1 MAQRIPFFELF
12 EGFAPPIGLRVLLT
26 DARVTDVTVEQ
37 ESRTMALAL
46 TVLQEI
52 TDSERTLLEQLL
64 ADRFALNGVRISLT
78 QGGFPKQE
86 PRPSNAGGGARKE
99 SSAGKIIMGR
109 EIKGHPMPMSE
120 LNPKA
125 GNVVV
130 EGKVFKCEFRELR
143 QPGMWL
149 ALIEMTDYEG
159 SVIVRKRMLEKDV
172 APLRD
177 RVSTGMWLRVAGT
190 MELTYD
196 GHDMQLNPR
205 DVTEITHE
213 PRMDTAEVKR
223 VELHLHTRMSN
234 MDALTDT
241 GSVVKLAAKWGMP
254 AIAITDHGVAQS
266 FPDAWH
272 AGEGKIKIL
281 YGCEGYFVNNIDD
294 RIAIHGHQDIG
305 FSDEI
310 VCFDIE
316 TTGLK
321 VTQEAITEI
330 GAVRLKNGEIVETF
344 QTFVDPERRLT
355 PEIIGLTGITD
366 DMLRGAPKLKD
377 ALTAF
382 LAFAGNAP
390 LAAHNAEFD
399 ISFIRAGC
407 RKCSIPF
414 EPTYIDTLI
423 LAQNLLP
430 GLGKYKLDIVAEH
443 LQLPQFNHHRASDD
457 AVPVAQ
463 MLTKFFPMLEER
475 GVTRLQQINN
485 EMLKLRPLGS
495 KSNRFPKHIILL
507 AKNKA
512 GLKNLYQLISLSN
525 LKYFKRVPI
534 IPKSELIAH
543 REGLIIGSACE
554 AGELFRAVADHKD
567 WEELKRIASFYD
579 YLEIQPICNNRFML
593 REGAVRSEEELR
605 DFNCT
610 IVRLGEEL
618 GKRVVATGDVHF
630 QEPEDEV
637 YRHILLASKKF
648 PDANAPLPIYFRTT
662 DEMLREFEYLGK
674 EKAYEVV
681 VTNTRAIADQIENI
695 ELLPKGKLFPP
706 RLENSR
712 EDLNRLVWD
721 KVQELYGD
729 EPPKLIK
736 DRLDIE
742 LGGILGS
749 EIEPKN
755 RVLPILRGH
764 FCARYQNEKFFIY
777 DRTHHEALFYA
788 AGKAVI
794 RPLADFQMAP
804 PDETEAAYR
813 LLWKRFYD
821 TVAIRERENPKL
833 RMTHMPKRYWS
844 TMTEF
849 QDDPYFTPQS
859 SAAAV
864 PVPGVPAGKPALGT
878 PPAPGRPAPA
888 SAP

>member
-330 GAVRLKNGEIVETF
+330 GAVRLRNGEIVETF

-366 DMLRGAPKLKD
+366 AMLSGAPSPKE

-382 LAFAGNAP
+382 LSFVNGRP

-407 RKCSIPF
+407 RREGIPF
-414 EPTYIDTLI
+414 DPTYVDSLI

-430 GLGKYKLDIVAEH
+430 ELHKFKLDIVAEY
-443 LQLPQFNHHRASDD
+443 LDLPAFNHHRASDD
-457 AVPVAQ
+457 AAMVAY
-463 MLTKFFPMLEER
+463 MLIPFFQKMEKELGIR
-475 GVTRLQQINN
+475 RLQDINPQ
-485 EMLKLRPLGS
+485 MLKLRPRGS
-495 KSNRFPKHIILL
+495 KSSRFPKHIILI
-507 AKNKA
+507 AKGAHKA
-512 GLKNLYQLISLSN
+512 EMVEK
-525 LKYFKRVPI
+525 
-534 IPKSELIAH
+534 
-543 REGLIIGSACE
+543 
-554 AGELFRAVADHKD
+554 
-567 WEELKRIASFYD
+567 
-579 YLEIQPICNNRFML
+579 ML
-593 REGAVRSEEELR
+593 RGPVTEDIPASVLQLHP
-605 DFNCT
+605 NC
-610 IVRLGEEL
+610 E
-618 GKRVVATGDVHF
+618 F
-630 QEPEDEV
+630 
-637 YRHILLASKKF
+637 LL
-648 PDANAPLPIYFRTT
+648 DA
-662 DEMLREFEYLGK
+662 
-674 EKAYEVV
+674 
-681 VTNTRAIADQIENI
+681 
-695 ELLPKGKLFPP
+695 
-706 RLENSR
+706 
-712 EDLNRLVWD
+712 
-721 KVQELYGD
+721 
-729 EPPKLIK
+729 
-736 DRLDIE
+736 
-742 LGGILGS
+742 
-749 EIEPKN
+749 
-755 RVLPILRGH
+755 
-764 FCARYQNEKFFIY
+764 
-777 DRTHHEALFYA
+777 
-788 AGKAVI
+788 
-794 RPLADFQMAP
+794 
-804 PDETEAAYR
+804 EAAKYVMD
-813 LLWKRFYD
+813 L
-821 TVAIRERENPKL
+821 V
-833 RMTHMPKRYWS
+833 
-844 TMTEF
+844 
-849 QDDPYFTPQS
+849 
-859 SAAAV
+859 
-864 PVPGVPAGKPALGT
+864 
-878 PPAPGRPAPA
+878 
-888 SAP
+888 

>member
-86 PRPSNAGGGARKE
+86 PRPSSAGGGARKE

-330 GAVRLKNGEIVETF
+330 GAVRLRNGEIVETF

-366 DMLRGAPKLKD
+366 EMLRGAPKLKD

-399 ISFIRAGC
+399 ISFIRSGC
-407 RKCSIPF
+407 QKCGIPF

-430 GLGKYKLDIVAEH
+430 GLGQV
-443 LQLPQFNHHRASDD
+443 
-457 AVPVAQ
+457 
-463 MLTKFFPMLEER
+463 
-475 GVTRLQQINN
+475 
-485 EMLKLRPLGS
+485 
-495 KSNRFPKHIILL
+495 
-507 AKNKA
+507 
-512 GLKNLYQLISLSN
+512 
-525 LKYFKRVPI
+525 
-534 IPKSELIAH
+534 
-543 REGLIIGSACE
+543 
-554 AGELFRAVADHKD
+554 
-567 WEELKRIASFYD
+567 
-579 YLEIQPICNNRFML
+579 
-593 REGAVRSEEELR
+593 
-605 DFNCT
+605 
-610 IVRLGEEL
+610 
-618 GKRVVATGDVHF
+618 
-630 QEPEDEV
+630 
-637 YRHILLASKKF
+637 
-648 PDANAPLPIYFRTT
+648 
-662 DEMLREFEYLGK
+662 
-674 EKAYEVV
+674 
-681 VTNTRAIADQIENI
+681 
-695 ELLPKGKLFPP
+695 
-706 RLENSR
+706 
-712 EDLNRLVWD
+712 
-721 KVQELYGD
+721 
-729 EPPKLIK
+729 
-736 DRLDIE
+736 
-742 LGGILGS
+742 
-749 EIEPKN
+749 
-755 RVLPILRGH
+755 
-764 FCARYQNEKFFIY
+764 
-777 DRTHHEALFYA
+777 
-788 AGKAVI
+788 
-794 RPLADFQMAP
+794 
-804 PDETEAAYR
+804 
-813 LLWKRFYD
+813 
-821 TVAIRERENPKL
+821 
-833 RMTHMPKRYWS
+833 
-844 TMTEF
+844 
-849 QDDPYFTPQS
+849 
-859 SAAAV
+859 
-864 PVPGVPAGKPALGT
+864 
-878 PPAPGRPAPA
+878 
-888 SAP
+888 

>member
-281 YGCEGYFVNNIDD
+281 YGCEGYF
-294 RIAIHGHQDIG
+294 
-305 FSDEI
+305 
-310 VCFDIE
+310 C
-316 TTGLK
+316 
-321 VTQEAITEI
+321 
-330 GAVRLKNGEIVETF
+330 
-344 QTFVDPERRLT
+344 
-355 PEIIGLTGITD
+355 
-366 DMLRGAPKLKD
+366 
-377 ALTAF
+377 
-382 LAFAGNAP
+382 
-390 LAAHNAEFD
+390 
-399 ISFIRAGC
+399 
-407 RKCSIPF
+407 
-414 EPTYIDTLI
+414 
-423 LAQNLLP
+423 
-430 GLGKYKLDIVAEH
+430 
-443 LQLPQFNHHRASDD
+443 
-457 AVPVAQ
+457 
-463 MLTKFFPMLEER
+463 
-475 GVTRLQQINN
+475 QQ
-485 EMLKLRPLGS
+485 
-495 KSNRFPKHIILL
+495 
-507 AKNKA
+507 
-512 GLKNLYQLISLSN
+512 Y
-525 LKYFKRVPI
+525 
-534 IPKSELIAH
+534 
-543 REGLIIGSACE
+543 
-554 AGELFRAVADHKD
+554 
-567 WEELKRIASFYD
+567 
-579 YLEIQPICNNRFML
+579 
-593 REGAVRSEEELR
+593 
-605 DFNCT
+605 
-610 IVRLGEEL
+610 
-618 GKRVVATGDVHF
+618 
-630 QEPEDEV
+630 
-637 YRHILLASKKF
+637 
-648 PDANAPLPIYFRTT
+648 
-662 DEMLREFEYLGK
+662 
-674 EKAYEVV
+674 
-681 VTNTRAIADQIENI
+681 
-695 ELLPKGKLFPP
+695 
-706 RLENSR
+706 
-712 EDLNRLVWD
+712 
-721 KVQELYGD
+721 
-729 EPPKLIK
+729 
-736 DRLDIE
+736 
-742 LGGILGS
+742 
-749 EIEPKN
+749 
-755 RVLPILRGH
+755 
-764 FCARYQNEKFFIY
+764 
-777 DRTHHEALFYA
+777 
-788 AGKAVI
+788 
-794 RPLADFQMAP
+794 
-804 PDETEAAYR
+804 
-813 LLWKRFYD
+813 
-821 TVAIRERENPKL
+821 
-833 RMTHMPKRYWS
+833 
-844 TMTEF
+844 
-849 QDDPYFTPQS
+849 
-859 SAAAV
+859 
-864 PVPGVPAGKPALGT
+864 
-878 PPAPGRPAPA
+878 
-888 SAP
+888 